1 MKLIKYTITSI
12 ALMVILL
19 TTSCRDEFADI
30 NTNPGQISKANPSF
44 LFTRGILEFEPSG
57 YLLWFYNAPM
67 TMQWSQMGTPTGG
80 FLPNF
85 VQTTANGD
93 QGYKYI
99 AVLRYVRDIENYRS
113 KLTEEESQKY
123 AGYAAALDVLTAY
136 LGVFDSDMFG
146 YLPFK
151 EASRAAYGGTLTPAY
166 DSIESLYELWLSQLD
181 QAITVFSN
189 PTNLLMTATQDI
201 VYAGSWSKWAKLANS
216 VKLRIA
222 ARLINIDKSKA
233 LRIAESVANAPSGY
247 INSLE
252 EAFLFNKAIST
263 SGSNDNNDFVYH
275 WSNGFLD
282 GMAGSQ
288 RVIDFM
294 VKNQD
299 PRVRF
304 AYQKNS
310 YNSKVIQSF
319 YDKGKAIPHYIEEK
333 VNYTEAGGKKTFVS
347 WKAPGE
353 PWVRYHGIP
362 VEMNASSNQL
372 LYGDWFD
379 SPRFQ
384 NTDMQG
390 NNLTSYTP
398 YSRFQQQMVIGRTY
412 NFTLPKA
419 PGEPV
424 TQTTDPR
431 PWYGLYLGASEVNLY
446 LAEFKLLGANISGDA
461 ETFYK
466 KGITSSVEEYNKLA
480 QQNKIGYYNRSYGYD
495 PLDASIELKAGE
507 IDAIFT
513 NDDYKLIGTAEEK
526 IEKVYLQQLLN
537 FTLYPNEQ
545 FVTSRRS
552 GLPKFGSKFLPREK
566 YVSVPETNIPRRFDT
581 GTPSKTDLM
590 YQKYIDAYSE
600 QGFTISSPGGSNTS
614 ILNTERVWSDKSN
627 PQFGAGPKM

>member
-1 MKLIKYTITSI
+1 MKLIKYTIASI
-12 ALMVILL
+12 AMMVILL
-19 TTSCRDEFADI
+19 TTGCRDEFADI
-30 NTNPGQISKANPSF
+30 NTNPSQISKADPSF

-57 YLLWFYNAPM
+57 YLLWYYNAPM
-67 TMQWSQMGTPTGG
+67 TMQWSQMATPTAG

-99 AVLRYVRDIENYRS
+99 AVLKYVRDIENYRS
-113 KLTEEESQKY
+113 NLNEEESRKY
-123 AGYAAALDVLTAY
+123 AGYAAALDVLAAY
-136 LGVFDSDMFG
+136 IGVFDSDMFG
-146 YLPFK
+146 YLPFQ
-151 EASRAAYGGTLTPAY
+151 EACRAAYGGTLTPAY
-166 DSIESLYELWLSQLD
+166 DSVETLYELWLSQLD
-181 QAITVFSN
+181 QAISVFNN
-189 PTNLLMTATQDI
+189 PSNLLMTATQDI
-201 VYAGSWSKWAKLANS
+201 VYGGSWSKWAKLANS

-222 ARLINIDKSKA
+222 ARLINIDKNKA
-233 LRIAESVANAPSGY
+233 LQIAASVASAPSGY
-247 INSLE
+247 IDSLE
-252 EAFLFNKAIST
+252 DAFLFNKAISA
-263 SGSNDNNDFVYH
+263 SGDNNDFVYH

-282 GMAGSQ
+282 AMAGSQ

-294 VKNQD
+294 VENQD

-304 AYQKNS
+304 CYQKNS

-333 VNYTEAGGKKTFVS
+333 VNYTESEGKKTFVS
-347 WKAPGE
+347 WKEPGE
-353 PWVRYHGIP
+353 PWVRYYGIP
-362 VEMNASSNQL
+362 VELNASSNQAQ
-372 LYGDWFD
+372 YGDWFD

-398 YSRFQQQMVIGRTY
+398 YSRFQQQMVIGRYY

-419 PGEPV
+419 PGQPV

-431 PWYGLYLGASEVNLY
+431 PWYGLYLGAGEVNLY
-446 LAEFKLLGANISGDA
+446 LAEFKLLGANIPGDA
-461 ETFYK
+461 ATYYN
-466 KGITSSVEEYNKLA
+466 KGVINSIEEYNSLA
-480 QQNKIGYYNRSYGYD
+480 KKNKIAYYERNYGYD
-495 PLDASIELKAGE
+495 ELDAPIELKAGE
-507 IDAIFT
+507 IDAMFT
-513 NDDYKLIGTAEEK
+513 NEDYQLTGTSEEK

-545 FVTSRRS
+545 FVTARRS

-566 YVSVPETNIPRRFDT
+566 YPSVPETSIPRRFDT

-590 YQKYIDAYSE
+590 YQNYIDAYSK

-614 ILNTERVWSDKSN
+614 ILNTERVWSDKNN
-627 PQFGAGPKM
+627 PQFGEGPKE